1 MALARLGTQALGALD
16 ALAAGIG
23 RVGRSHGGLL
33 TGWARRH
40 FGEDGAF
47 SRSWPIGT
55 TALWMALLLSGY
67 VLIHYL

>member
-1 MALARLGTQALGALD
+1 MQLPGPALPPAR
-16 ALAAGIG
+16 
-23 RVGRSHGGLL
+23 S
-33 TGWARRH
+33 ARPCVY

-67 VLIHYL
+67 VLIHYLS

>member
-1 MALARLGTQALGALD
+1 
-16 ALAAGIG
+16 
-23 RVGRSHGGLL
+23 VGRARGELL

-55 TALWMALLLSGY
+55 TALWVALLLSGY